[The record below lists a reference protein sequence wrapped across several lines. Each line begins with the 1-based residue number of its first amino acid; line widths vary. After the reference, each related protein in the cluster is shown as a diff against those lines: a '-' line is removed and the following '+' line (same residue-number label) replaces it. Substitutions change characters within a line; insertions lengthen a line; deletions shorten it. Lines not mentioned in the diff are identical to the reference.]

1 MSLLETGH
9 PDFQDYAQ
17 WRGPFLINT
26 AWTCNNA
33 SPFTAEQIV
42 TNFASVYLSIT
53 QTSGTGVTVFCQ
65 FYSDSSFTFLVGQKA
80 WILNPN
86 LPLNVMVPAMG
97 NYCKLVIQTS
107 QAAAA
112 GGTVLFAPTNIII
125 GKVTYPQ
132 LTLTKEANNQTVGA
146 GVTMPFPVIGIQE
159 GPGILYVNPRTGG
172 STQVITLDSLNEAGN
187 VQYHIVQFPAIT
199 VPTTINFIAT
209 PTPMVIN
216 IDNTGAG
223 AANYDI
229 NCTCYSP

>member
-1 MSLLETGH
+1 MSILETGH

-26 AWTCNNA
+26 AWNCSSGT
-33 SPFTAEQIV
+33 PFTAEQV
-42 TNFASVYLSIT
+42 ATNFGAIYLSIT

-86 LPLNVMVPAMG
+86 LPLNAIVPALG

-107 QAAAA
+107 QPAAAA
-112 GGTVLFAPTNIII
+112 GTVLFAPTNIPV

-132 LTLTKEANNQTVGA
+132 LTLTKEANNQTVA
-146 GVTMPFPVIGIQE
+146 ATSSTPFPVIGIQE
-159 GPGILYVNPRTGG
+159 GPGILYVNPRTAG

-187 VQYHIVQFPAIT
+187 VQYHIAQFPAIT
-199 VPTTINFIAT
+199 VPSQINFIGT
-209 PTPMVIN
+209 PTPMVVTIQ
-216 IDNTGAG
+216 NTGAG